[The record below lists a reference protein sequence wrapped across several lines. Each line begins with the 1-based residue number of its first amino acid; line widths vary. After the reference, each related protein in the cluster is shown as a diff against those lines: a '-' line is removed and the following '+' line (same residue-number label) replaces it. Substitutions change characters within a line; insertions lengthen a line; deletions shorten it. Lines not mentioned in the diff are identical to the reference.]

1 MIFFCGAVG
10 RRRWKCTRPR
20 QIGVPALATH
30 GGLFYPAVFS
40 RKDTPFRLPLFS
52 SPKIV
57 QRGFFTLGVPRA
69 KRGES
74 NTLFI
79 VPGRFLHGT
88 EALIHMSLICMTE
101 CKNRALS
108 KSFSNALS
116 STCFGSTTMMDP
128 HPRPLPL
135 PMLPIGPSPTSL
147 LTTEDDEPTTA
158 STSPLFVVIQAG
170 RLNWIH
176 VLSLYPCQ

>member
-1 MIFFCGAVG
+1 MLAFVAGLL
-10 RRRWKCTRPR
+10 RKCTRPR

-101 CKNRALS
+101 CRNIIRPRSVESGMDYILDIRVEIRV
-108 KSFSNALS
+108 
-116 STCFGSTTMMDP
+116 TTSAYQFCEIK
-128 HPRPLPL
+128 L
-135 PMLPIGPSPTSL
+135 
-147 LTTEDDEPTTA
+147 
-158 STSPLFVVIQAG
+158 
-170 RLNWIH
+170 
-176 VLSLYPCQ
+176 